1 MANAVPAGPGLPE
14 QRHRSLGSAVDA
26 VRLQVDPDNV
36 MTVMR
41 VLVAESDRLLD
52 SVRRARSRG
61 PWVGQCGGDP
71 VSRDAASA
79 FNQRIDQLVEQCRRY
94 AEELGQAGHSLAAIA
109 RDYGHTDAE
118 IQAVLSS
125 AARPDNPAP

>member
-1 MANAVPAGPGLPE
+1 MANAAPDAG
-14 QRHRSLGSAVDA
+14 
-26 VRLQVDPDNV
+26 RLQVDPDNV
-36 MTVMR
+36 MAVMR

-52 SVRRARSRG
+52 SVRRARLRG

-79 FNQRIDQLVEQCRRY
+79 FNQRIDLLVDQCRRY
-94 AEELGQAGHSLAAIA
+94 AEELGRAGHSLARAA

-118 IQAVLSS
+118 IQAVLRS
-125 AARPDNPAP
+125 AARPARRAP